1 MVIVEEGAEIIGIF
15 EFEGRGGP
23 TYPLGLPGFLRRADL
38 ATELPRR
45 PRISFC
51 RARERRRVVA

>member
-1 MVIVEEGAEIIGIF
+1 MVIVKEGAEIIGIF
-15 EFEGRGGP
+15 EFAGRGGP
-23 TYPLGLPGFLRRADL
+23 TYPSGLPGFLRVDL